1 MATTVIRFI
10 DLLLVA
16 LLAGTTV
23 GIWLGFDPAGL
34 SATAYVEQQQ
44 HAIRA
49 LNGLLPAVGAVCI
62 VLTLILAVAAKRS
75 PRARYLLFAS
85 TAFMV
90 VAAVVT
96 RFGNQP
102 INAQVI
108 TWTTQAPPPN
118 WSELRDWWWQWHTVR
133 TVAMVAALAML
144 ILATITGR
152 ASSR

>member
-1 MATTVIRFI
+1 VTATIIRFI

-16 LLAGTTV
+16 LLAGTTF

-34 SATAYVEQQQ
+34 SAAAYVEQQQ

-49 LNGLLPAVGAVCI
+49 LNSLLPAAGALCI
-62 VLTLILAVAAKRS
+62 VLTLVLAMAAKRS
-75 PRARYLLFAS
+75 PRTRYLLLAS
-85 TAFMV
+85 TAGMV

-108 TWTTQAPPPN
+108 TWAVQAPPAN
-118 WSELRDWWWQWHTVR
+118 WAELRDWWWQWHTVR

-144 ILATITGR
+144 ILATITDR

>member
-1 MATTVIRFI
+1 MTATIIRFI

-16 LLAGTTV
+16 LLAGTTF
-23 GIWLGFDPAGL
+23 GIWLGFDPTGL
-34 SATAYVEQQQ
+34 SAAAYVEQQQ

-49 LNGLLPAVGAVCI
+49 LNSLLPAAGALCI
-62 VLTLILAVAAKRS
+62 VLTLVLAMAAKRN
-75 PRARYLLFAS
+75 PRTRYLLLAS
-85 TAFMV
+85 TVCMV

-108 TWTTQAPPPN
+108 TWAVQAPPAN
-118 WSELRDWWWQWHTVR
+118 WAELRDWWWQWHTVR

-144 ILATITGR
+144 ILATITDR
-152 ASSR
+152 VSSR